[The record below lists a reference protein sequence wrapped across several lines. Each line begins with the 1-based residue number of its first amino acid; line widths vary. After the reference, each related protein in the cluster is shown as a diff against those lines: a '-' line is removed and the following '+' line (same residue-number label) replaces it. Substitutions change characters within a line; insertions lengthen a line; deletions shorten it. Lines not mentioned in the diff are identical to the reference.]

1 MKAWKLASLVGAL
14 VAVGMAT
21 TALPGNAQKKDRD
34 KDRSAAA
41 ADAGVG
47 YVDLN
52 KIMDQVKK
60 TSTWVTMTK
69 SFDDAR
75 AKYQGEIAS
84 LTKIRY
90 LTATEKAELDQIRA
104 KTSVTAGEK
113 ARIAELEG
121 KSEALDKEAQTLA
134 GVEKPTAE
142 QSKRIEEL
150 SKLRQAA
157 IANLQDETEKRSE
170 QLRKLE
176 EQVLDDMQ
184 AKILEQV
191 KKVAESRNLGLVVDQ
206 RAVLFGGQDLT
217 DDIMK
222 KLDAGKK

>member
-1 MKAWKLASLVGAL
+1 MKAWKLASLVGVL
-14 VAVGMAT
+14 VAVGVSS
-21 TALPGNAQKKDRD
+21 TALPGNAVDKKND
-34 KDRSAAA
+34 KSAAS
-41 ADAGVG
+41 DATVG
-47 YVDLN
+47 FVDLN
-52 KIMDQVKK
+52 KIMEQVKK

-69 SFDDAR
+69 GFDDAR
-75 AKYQGEIAS
+75 ARYQGEIAS

-90 LTATEKAELDQIRA
+90 LTATEKAELEQIRA
-104 KTSVTAGEK
+104 KTNVTAGEK
-113 ARIAELEG
+113 ARLGELEN

-134 GVEKPTAE
+134 AVEKPTAE

-176 EQVLDDMQ
+176 EQVLDGMQ
-184 AKILEQV
+184 DKILEHVQQV
-191 KKVAESRNLGLVVDQ
+191 AKSKNLTLVVDQ

-217 DDIMK
+217 EDIMK
-222 KLDAGKK
+222 KLDSGKK